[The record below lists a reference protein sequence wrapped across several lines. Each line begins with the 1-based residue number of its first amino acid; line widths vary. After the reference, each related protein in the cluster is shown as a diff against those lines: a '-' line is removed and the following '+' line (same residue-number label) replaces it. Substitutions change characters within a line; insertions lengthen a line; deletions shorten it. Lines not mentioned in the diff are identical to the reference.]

1 MAPRQGRP
9 YSKSARERARA
20 DGFIV
25 SATELAKRQ
34 RVAGLSSALNE
45 ELSKPEKSRL
55 RVLQATASK
64 TDLLL
69 RCQWWVGKEVPPEA
83 VGEPALFG
91 SAFHEM
97 IAHQLPRPMKKV
109 GAKSF
114 KETAAKWGVD
124 QKKLQDRVTQA
135 FPVLWKWLKSNE
147 FALDFTRDLR
157 VEVPMAYDLERGVG
171 VEIPPHDENHH
182 YQVTRWQHP
191 GTVDLLSLISYNSG
205 LALNQRVCLVLDH
218 KTGYDIPSVAE
229 SGQLLSLALAARSL
243 YQADRI
249 IIGFFT
255 AQADTLPEVLA
266 LELSEQALSKF
277 EGQLQA
283 AYNGYDSHFLHPD
296 GWCGQCPG
304 FAICPTQTTALDD
317 LGRPRGT
324 LTLEKAG
331 AMHQKLQ
338 AYEKQFNRLADMLRE
353 EIRSLVE
360 KSGPIPRP
368 DGQFVGLVSRS
379 YTNLSQASIKRALG
393 EVKGGRE
400 IARLEKL
407 GCIESGERLELRAI
421 KD

>member
-1 MAPRQGRP
+1 VAKRHLRLLPDKKARIASL
-9 YSKSARERARA
+9 SKELSK
-20 DGFIV
+20 
-25 SATELAKRQ
+25 ELAK
-34 RVAGLSSALNE
+34 
-45 ELSKPEKSRL
+45 PEKPKL

-69 RCQWWVGKEVPPEA
+69 RCQWWVGKEVPAEE

-91 SAFHEM
+91 SAFHEG
-97 IAHQLPRPMKKV
+97 IAASLTKKTY
-109 GAKSF
+109 GATRKL
-114 KETAAKWGVD
+114 AAKWGVD
-124 QKKLQDRVTQA
+124 PTKLQNRLWQA
-135 FPVLWKWLKSNE
+135 APILWKWLKSNE
-147 FALDFTRDLR
+147 FGLDFTRDLR
-157 VEVPMAYDLERGVG
+157 VEVPMAYDLARGCG
-171 VEIPPHDENHH
+171 IAIPPHDESHH

-191 GTVDLLSLISYNSG
+191 GTVDLLSLASYNSG
-205 LALNQRVCLVLDH
+205 LALNQRACLVLDH

-229 SGQLLSLALAARSL
+229 SGQLLSLALAAKSL

-255 AQADTLPEVLA
+255 AQVDTPPEVLA
-266 LELSEQALSKF
+266 LELSEQALMYF
-277 EGQLQA
+277 ARELQE
-283 AYNGYDSHFLHPD
+283 AYAKIGGSYLNPNGH
-296 GWCGQCPG
+296 CGQCPG

-317 LGRPRGT
+317 LGRPRGA

-407 GCIESGERLELRAI
+407 GCVESSERLELRAI